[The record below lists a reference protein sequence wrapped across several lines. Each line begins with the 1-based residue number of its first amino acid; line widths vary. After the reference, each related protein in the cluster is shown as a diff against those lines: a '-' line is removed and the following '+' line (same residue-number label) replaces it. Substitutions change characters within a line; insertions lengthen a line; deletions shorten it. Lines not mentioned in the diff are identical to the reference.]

1 MIRQGEWPVLEGL
14 DTLARTSLLQRSV
27 RRTFDRHEVIF
38 HENDPGDTF
47 HLVEQGLVQVQITTP
62 LGDVATLAILGR
74 GDFFGELALLL
85 PGGRRTATARALE
98 PAQTWGVSRE
108 VFEELCRE
116 HPAVSRFL
124 TNALA
129 IKVRNLSAQVVDAL
143 YVPADRRVLRRLL
156 DVVDVFRRDTAGL
169 VVALTQDDLASLAG
183 AARPTVNRVLK
194 QAEQAGLVS
203 VGRGQVTILDYEGL
217 VRKAR

>member
-1 MIRQGEWPVLEGL
+1 LARQGEWPVLEGL
-14 DTLARTSLLQRSV
+14 DAAARASLLQRSA
-27 RRTFDRHEVIF
+27 RRKFDRHEIVF

-47 HLVEQGLVQVQITTP
+47 HLIEEGLVEIQITTP

-74 GDFFGELALLL
+74 GDFFGELALIL

-98 PAQTWGVSRE
+98 PVRTWMVSRE

-116 HPAVSRFL
+116 HPAVARFL

-129 IKVRNLSAQVVDAL
+129 IKVRDLSAQVVDAL

-156 DVVDVFRRDTAGL
+156 DVVDLFRRDAEGL
-169 VVALTQDDLASLAG
+169 VVTLTQDNLASLAG
-183 AARPTVNRVLK
+183 TARPTVNRVLK

-203 VGRGQVTILDYEGL
+203 VGRGHVTILNYEGL